1 MAGNFIVFRSFVYI
15 PGALIRSSENNTN
28 ENTIYGGHN
37 GAFNEITGHEHTG
50 APGDAPRLGPASIN
64 TAANYTW
71 TGIHNFNNTTNLN
84 FGGTI
89 NNYTITASTLITPTI
104 ADFTLAQ
111 HNHQNP
117 AGGGTLDAAAI
128 AAGILPVVRG
138 GTGVAVSTG
147 TVAVVLSNT
156 PTLITPV
163 IADFT
168 NAQHDHQS
176 AAGGGTLNAAA
187 IAAGI
192 LPVVRGGTGVA
203 TSTGTTNVVLSNSP
217 TIVTPTIADFTNA
230 QHNHQNAAGGGVL
243 DINLA
248 TTGIL
253 GIGRGGTGAA
263 VAPGVNQI
271 IYSDGAAFVG
281 NANFVWVNGTQR
293 FGIGTGAPA
302 RTIHASIA
310 SASSTLFQ
318 RLEQTG
324 GPGQVGHEYLDGS
337 GLTSSITYDGTART
351 KTELGGAL
359 SRIDYYNAPVHTSR
373 VYHTGSANGTIYEYS
388 GYLNTTDN
396 VGGSIMNFICAPG
409 TWLSCIL
416 KMTTAINDGASKFQS
431 HIFYFTIYNNAGTKG
446 LGGTAGTAAVS
457 NANMS
462 MNWGNQTGGL
472 YGNEMDHA
480 NAVGGTGL
488 NQIGA
493 GFVGPSAHNAV
504 FGGVVGIGYC
514 EAGNLPQYLAQA
526 YLNFSNSLYLTD
538 AGGDLVNLAYVPGAA
553 APGNQLRI
561 TAYLECIQNEYI

>member
-117 AGGGTLDAAAI
+117 AGGGTLDTAAI
-128 AAGILPVVRG
+128 ATGILPVLRG

-156 PTLITPV
+156 PTIITPV

-168 NAQHDHQS
+168 NAQHNHQS
-176 AAGGGTLNAAA
+176 AAGGGTLDAAA

-271 IYSDGAAFVG
+271 IYSDGAAYVG

-293 FGIGTGAPA
+293 FGVGTGAPA
-302 RTIHASIA
+302 TDVHVSKAGVDVEVRVERTGGAGVASTTLIDGAGTTTIQSNGTNTYWQIARGNTYIRGDDALDCIEYATHSATPTFGTCRTYTGQLTCGSAVGGNLLAFSIA
-310 SASSTLFQ
+310 DQ
-318 RLEQTG
+318 
-324 GPGQVGHEYLDGS
+324 
-337 GLTSSITYDGTART
+337 
-351 KTELGGAL
+351 
-359 SRIDYYNAPVHTSR
+359 
-373 VYHTGSANGTIYEYS
+373 
-388 GYLNTTDN
+388 
-396 VGGSIMNFICAPG
+396 
-409 TWLSCIL
+409 TWLSCHL
-416 KMTTAINDGASKFQS
+416 TFMMSWNSGGAGPNRAASYDFHFTVARNDAGGGKSMGVGGVGDCPLITNWVGAGPSAP
-431 HIFYFTIYNNAGTKG
+431 NAGG
-446 LGGTAGTAAVS
+446 LSVIVAPAPTSANYPRVPLVS
-457 NANMS
+457 
-462 MNWGNQTGGL
+462 GTGGL
-472 YGNEMDHA
+472 PQVLIGDPAGVQYMYVTLVDS
-480 NAVGGTGL
+480 GGSLCTIAFNPPG
-488 NQIGA
+488 
-493 GFVGPSAHNAV
+493 
-504 FGGVVGIGYC
+504 GGVV
-514 EAGNLPQYLAQA
+514 
-526 YLNFSNSLYLTD
+526 
-538 AGGDLVNLAYVPGAA
+538 VNVTH
-553 APGNQLRI
+553 RI
-561 TAYLECIQNEYI
+561 VGKLETIVGEFL

>member
-1 MAGNFIVFRSFVYI
+1 MSGNFIVFRSFVYI

-71 TGIHNFNNTTNLN
+71 TGIHNFNNTANLN

-104 ADFTLAQ
+104 ADFTNAQ

-138 GTGVAVSTG
+138 GTGVALSTG

-230 QHNHQNAAGGGVL
+230 QHNHQNAAGGGQL

-253 GIGRGGTGAA
+253 SITRGGTGAA
-263 VAPGVNQI
+263 VPPGANQI
-271 IYSDGAAFVG
+271 IYSDGSAFVG
-281 NANFVWVNGTQR
+281 DPNFTYNPT
-293 FGIGTGAPA
+293 TGQFQMSTAVA
-302 RTIHASIA
+302 GGFWRLTN
-310 SASSTLFQ
+310 SAS
-318 RLEQTG
+318 
-324 GPGQVGHEYLDGS
+324 DGS
-337 GLTSSITYDGTART
+337 FRVRSTAGGSPYAEILLQEPSLTDCRIRSTNGEATIEKGSTIIKLSDASDYIEYASHSATGTYGTCRIYT
-351 KTELGGAL
+351 GTL
-359 SRIDYYNAPVHTSR
+359 S
-373 VYHTGSANGTIYEYS
+373 
-388 GYLNTTDN
+388 TTLD
-396 VGGSIMNFICAPG
+396 VGGSLLN
-409 TWLSCIL
+409 
-416 KMTTAINDGASKFQS
+416 
-431 HIFYFTIYNNAGTKG
+431 FTIDNNRILFCKLIVIVSASFVAPPTNDFSTYEISFTVYRDGGGTKYLGNQSG
-446 LGGTAGTAAVS
+446 LASGYSFTSGSRSFFDIPRTISAATAPVASSQPYGISGTAFGTYTS
-457 NANMS
+457 N
-462 MNWGNQTGGL
+462 GG
-472 YGNEMDHA
+472 
-480 NAVGGTGL
+480 
-488 NQIGA
+488 
-493 GFVGPSAHNAV
+493 P
-504 FGGVVGIGYC
+504 
-514 EAGNLPQYLAQA
+514 LPQDIYFRSVATFNGLR
-526 YLNFSNSLYLTD
+526 LTD
-538 AGGDLVNLAYVPGAA
+538 GGSNIINLAFMPDTFFVDAC
-553 APGNQLRI
+553 RV
-561 TAYLECIQNEYI
+561 TAKLETVLSEYI

>member
-253 GIGRGGTGAA
+253 GIGRGGTGSA

-293 FGIGTGAPA
+293 FGIGTGSPQTNFHLVSTSPIKTLEESDQGADA
-302 RTIHASIA
+302 KVWQEHIDGGIYSLRTLTDAYGA
-310 SASSTLFQ
+310 GVSAVSYTRS
-318 RLEQTG
+318 
-324 GPGQVGHEYLDGS
+324 
-337 GLTSSITYDGTART
+337 GTAVTSTDYRT
-351 KTELGGAL
+351 DTYSRSVSNGTATEYFVTLQNTFL
-359 SRIDYYNAPVHTSR
+359 DIDPPNVVIHTVSVAQNTAIFFEVETS
-373 VYHTGSANGTIYEYS
+373 VYLRDVDDGNHYSCSYWKYAGSALRSDEG
-388 GYLNTTDN
+388 
-396 VGGSIMNFICAPG
+396 FAPH
-409 TWLSCIL
+409 
-416 KMTTAINDGASKFQS
+416 D
-431 HIFYFTIYNNAGTKG
+431 
-446 LGGTAGTAAVS
+446 
-457 NANMS
+457 
-462 MNWGNQTGGL
+462 L
-472 YGNEMDHA
+472 YGPQFFNTPNVLFTTGA
-480 NAVGGTGL
+480 NAVVPT
-488 NQIGA
+488 A
-493 GFVGPSAHNAV
+493 PFSYERAWASRSGPSTGHV
-504 FGGVVGIGYC
+504 PYGIGVAASYW
-514 EAGNLPQYLAQA
+514 AIN
-526 YLNFSNSLYLTD
+526 
-538 AGGDLVNLAYVPGAA
+538 VNDIEFIYNPDYFNNGAHA
-553 APGNQLRI
+553 NDQRVITRI
-561 TAYLECIQNEYI
+561 RYWFVEKFRSS

>member
-1 MAGNFIVFRSFVYI
+1 MSGNFIVFRSFVYI

-50 APGDAPRLGPASIN
+50 APGDGPLLGPASIN

-71 TGIHNFNNTTNLN
+71 TGIHNFNNTANLN

-104 ADFTLAQ
+104 ADFTNAQ

-117 AGGGTLDAAAI
+117 AGGGALDAAAI

-230 QHNHQNAAGGGVL
+230 QHNHQNAAGGGTL

-253 GIGRGGTGAA
+253 SITRGGTGAA
-263 VAPGVNQI
+263 VVPGANQI
-271 IYSDGAAFVG
+271 IYSDGSAFVG
-281 NANFVWVNGTQR
+281 NANFTYNQAAGQVRLISPAGGYLRVQNSASDATLDILSTAGGTPYAEITLR
-293 FGIGTGAPA
+293 EPSLTDCRIRSTTGEATIEKGSTIIKLSDASDYIEYASHSSTGGYGTCRIYTGTLSGNFGVGGSLLNFVIANSQWMTCELKL
-302 RTIHASIA
+302 SIA
-310 SASSTLFQ
+310 
-318 RLEQTG
+318 
-324 GPGQVGHEYLDGS
+324 H
-337 GLTSSITYDGTART
+337 
-351 KTELGGAL
+351 
-359 SRIDYYNAPVHTSR
+359 
-373 VYHTGSANGTIYEYS
+373 
-388 GYLNTTDN
+388 N
-396 VGGSIMNFICAPG
+396 VGGTPVNNCYVLNFIVYR
-409 TWLSCIL
+409 T
-416 KMTTAINDGASKFQS
+416 GA
-431 HIFYFTIYNNAGTKG
+431 GVKG
-446 LGGTAGTAAVS
+446 VGGTAGGDGVTR
-457 NANMS
+457 AN
-462 MNWGNQTGGL
+462 T
-472 YGNEMDHA
+472 
-480 NAVGGTGL
+480 
-488 NQIGA
+488 I
-493 GFVGPSAHNAV
+493 FP
-504 FGGVVGIGYC
+504 FGGNNQVFSVFEPVQLTSPTGVPFTPDNTVCIHGPDMSIALGNTAC
-514 EAGNLPQYLAQA
+514 NAGVLPVTLVNGSINY
-526 YLNFSNSLYLTD
+526 STIVISD
-538 AGGDLVNLAYVPGAA
+538 PGGDLVNIAIVPNGAPAPNNFRIA
-553 APGNQLRI
+553 AK
-561 TAYLECIQNEYI
+561 LETILNEYV